1 MVAMHTIQLKIN
13 DKVYDRFLWL
23 LSKFNKEEVEIIS
36 DNQDFITTQKYLHKE
51 LKEIENESASFLSQ
65 NEFENRLDDII

>member
-1 MVAMHTIQLKIN
+1 MHKIELKIN

-36 DNQDFITTQKYLHKE
+36 DDQDFLSTKSYLQKE
-51 LKEIENESASFLSQ
+51 LDEIQNGNVKFISQ
-65 NEFENRLDDII
+65 SELENRLDQIT

>member
-1 MVAMHTIQLKIN
+1 MHTIHLKIS

-36 DNQDFITTQKYLHKE
+36 EHHDFISTKKHLQEE
-51 LKEIENESASFLSQ
+51 LNEMQNGNTKFISQ
-65 NEFENRLDDII
+65 SELESRLNQII